1 MSVKSEDL
9 FKILAEVN
17 SKGAIKSTISDDDD
31 LFKLGALDSM
41 AVVQFILAI
50 EKKYS
55 IKISKKDINF
65 NSFTTINNIKSLISS
80 KIS

>member
-1 MSVKSEDL
+1 MVKIEDL
-9 FKILAEVN
+9 HQLLAEVN
-17 SKGAIKSTISDDDD
+17 AKGALRPNISEDED

-55 IKISKKDINF
+55 IKIAKKDISF
-65 NSFTTINNIKSLISS
+65 NTFSNLKNVRALISS
-80 KIS
+80 KIA

>member
-1 MSVKSEDL
+1 MVKIEDL
-9 FKILAEVN
+9 HQLLAEVN
-17 SKGAIKSTISDDDD
+17 AKGTLKSNIAEEED

-55 IKISKKDINF
+55 IKIGKKDISF
-65 NSFTTINNIKSLISS
+65 NTFSNLKNVRTLISS
-80 KIS
+80 KLA